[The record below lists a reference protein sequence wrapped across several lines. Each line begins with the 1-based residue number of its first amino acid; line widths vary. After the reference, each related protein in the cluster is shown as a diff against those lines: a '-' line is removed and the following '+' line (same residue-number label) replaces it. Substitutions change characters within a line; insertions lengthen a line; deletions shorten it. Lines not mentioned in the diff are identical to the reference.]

1 MIKKTIEVISF
12 DDNEKQMIS
21 ALQTDAE
28 DICRA
33 EECSMCPFCSGE
45 ATCYKG
51 EFMEILDKL
60 YNYHSTNLSI
70 FENKE

>member
-21 ALQTDAE
+21 ALQTDVE

-33 EECSMCPFCSGE
+33 EECSICPFHSGE
-45 ATCYKG
+45 AGCFKG
-51 EFMEILDKL
+51 EFTEILNRL
-60 YNYHSTNLSI
+60 YNYHSTDLSA
-70 FENKE
+70 FESKE